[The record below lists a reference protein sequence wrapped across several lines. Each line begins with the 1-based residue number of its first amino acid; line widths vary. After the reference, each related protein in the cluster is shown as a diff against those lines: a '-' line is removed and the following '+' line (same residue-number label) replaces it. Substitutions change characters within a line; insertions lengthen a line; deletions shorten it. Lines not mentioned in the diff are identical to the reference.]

1 MTYDTKGVFRCYEVK
16 VSKSDFH
23 SQAHNTFLGHYN
35 YYVMPTELY
44 EKVEAEKPSH
54 IGVYVNGCCVKNP
67 KRQQLTVDVQTLKDS
82 LIRSL
87 SREVEKHIKSEN
99 PHIVDRLNQMINR
112 LERELK
118 ASVREYSDLYKRVR
132 EKYGRKWDED

>member
-44 EKVEAEKPSH
+44 EKVEAEIPSH